1 VSHILVMAK
10 APEPGRVK
18 TRLCP
23 PCSPEDAAQVAE
35 AALATTLDAVAASGA
50 TRRIV
55 ALAGPPGPWLP
66 RGFEVLSQRGRGFA
80 ERLANAWADAGTGGV
95 QIGMDTPQ
103 VSAADLD
110 DALETL
116 AAPGTDAVLGP
127 ATDGG
132 WWAIG
137 LRDPETLARDLFA
150 GVPMSAPTT
159 GAAQLARLRHLGL
172 RVTLI
177 GRRRDVDNWADA
189 TAVAAT
195 IPRTPFAE
203 VVRRVA
209 ASLPRRPVPGAVREP
224 VEAVTCP

>member
-10 APEPGRVK
+10 APVPGRVK

-23 PCSPEDAAQVAE
+23 PCSPEQAAQVAE
-35 AALATTLDAVAASGA
+35 AALATTLTAVAASRA
-50 TRRIV
+50 SRRIV

-66 RGFEVLSQRGRGFA
+66 RSFEVLHQRGRGFA
-80 ERLANAWADAGTGGV
+80 ERLANAWADAGTRGI

-103 VSAADLD
+103 ISAADLD
-110 DALETL
+110 ATLETL
-116 AAPGTDAVLGP
+116 AAPGTDAILGP
-127 ATDGG
+127 AQDGG

-137 LRDPETLARDLFA
+137 LRNPETLARDLFT
-150 GVPMSAPTT
+150 GVRMSAPTT

-172 RVTLI
+172 RVTVI
-177 GRRRDVDNWADA
+177 GRRRDVDSWADA

-203 VVRRVA
+203 VVRKVA
-209 ASLPRRPVPGAVREP
+209 ATLPRPPVPGAVREA
-224 VEAVTCP
+224 VEAVTCA